1 MVSHFLAHIKIGEQK
16 NWFLLENELDST
28 KWKRQQTKTTNMVG
42 HVELPAFR
50 QTFANMFLKVE
61 EGEKSELK
69 KVQERGWCQSQ
80 PVIDSGYFVGGN
92 VTWHIFQGS
101 FNTIN
106 IYDIFKKQLLV
117 ALLLNICFGK
127 WSLIGTWP
135 ACIHLC
141 LSVAVFQHSH
151 GADGRAG
158 SGDSKGAHRK
168 YVLSGSLPSV
178 LTSDIVMFSC
188 LDSILTSPFASSVA
202 LRKLLGLWKRGF

>member
-1 MVSHFLAHIKIGEQK
+1 M
-16 NWFLLENELDST
+16 NWIPRSGKDNRQRPRTWWDMLSCLHLDKPLLTCFSR
-28 KWKRQQTKTTNMVG
+28 WKREK
-42 HVELPAFR
+42 
-50 QTFANMFLKVE
+50 
-61 EGEKSELK
+61 KSELK
-69 KVQERGWCQSQ
+69 KVQERDWCQSQ
-80 PVIDSGYFVGGN
+80 SVIDSGYFVGGN

-101 FNTIN
+101 LNTIN

-141 LSVAVFQHSH
+141 LSVAIFQQSH
-151 GADGRAG
+151 GVDGWAG
-158 SGDSKGAHRK
+158 SRDGKGAHRK
-168 YVLSGSLPSV
+168 YVLSGSLASV

-202 LRKLLGLWKRGF
+202 FRKLLGLWKCGF